1 MTALP
6 ENADLVA
13 VAEAIRT
20 RRVSSLE
27 VTQACIDRLAAVQPL
42 LNCAV
47 EIDAEGALE
56 AARRADEELSRGEPT
71 GPLLGV
77 PLAHK
82 DMFYRDGRVSG
93 CGSRLCRDRRM
104 EHTATVLARLDAA
117 GALDLGRL
125 HMSEFAFN
133 PTGHN
138 DVLGDCRNPWNRDH
152 IPGGSSSGPAAAV
165 ASRAILGAMGS
176 DTAGSI
182 RIPAALC
189 GLTGLKP
196 TYGRVSRHGAMPL
209 SFSLDYVG
217 PLAQSARDC
226 ARILG
231 VIAGAD
237 GMDGTASAQPVPD
250 YESGLDRPLSGVR
263 VGVPADFYCD
273 ETDPQVA
280 AAVDASLD
288 VFRQL
293 GAEIRPVKVPDA
305 RPINLLTQI
314 IARSEAAASHAKWI
328 RERPRDY
335 SEVIRQRIELG
346 YALPA
351 ARYIEALSLRRRFL
365 SELLTTSF
373 SEVDV
378 LHMPAVPI
386 PAPTVAESAAGAPDA
401 ARFMRLL
408 TRNMR
413 PFNYTGLP
421 TLIVPCGLTGAGL
434 PVAMQ
439 LVGRP
444 FAEARL
450 LNLGH
455 CYQRETRWHR
465 AIPADLPRR
474 SCNE

>member
-1 MTALP
+1 MIASIQ
-6 ENADLVA
+6 NADLVA
-13 VAEAIRT
+13 IAEAIRT
-20 RRVSSLE
+20 RQLSSLE
-27 VTQACIDRLAAVQPL
+27 VTQASVERLSAVQPQ
-42 LNCAV
+42 LNCVV
-47 EIDAEGALE
+47 EIDEEGALQ
-56 AARRADEELSRGEPT
+56 AARRADEALAKGEPV
-71 GPLLGV
+71 GPLHGV

-82 DMFYRDGRVSG
+82 DMFYRAGRVSG
-93 CGSRLCRDRRM
+93 CGSRLCLGRRM
-104 EHTATVLARLDAA
+104 DHTSTVLARLDAA

-133 PTGHN
+133 PTGHS

-165 ASRAILGAMGS
+165 AARAIFGAMGS

-217 PLAQSARDC
+217 PLTRSVRDC

-237 GMDGTASAQPVPD
+237 GIDGAASLQPVPD
-250 YESGLDRPLSGVR
+250 YESSLEYSLSGVR
-263 VGVPADFYCD
+263 IGVPTDFYWD
-273 ETDPQVA
+273 EIDPQVA
-280 AAVDASLD
+280 AAVTASLD

-293 GAEIRPVKVPDA
+293 GAEIRPIKVPDA

-328 RERPRDY
+328 RERPQEY

-351 ARYIEALSLRRRFL
+351 TRYIEALTLRRRFL
-365 SELLTTSF
+365 AELLDTSF

-378 LHMPAVPI
+378 LHMPAIPI
-386 PAPTVAESAAGAPDA
+386 PAPTIAESAAGAPDA
-401 ARFMRLL
+401 LRFMRLM

-421 TLIVPCGLTGAGL
+421 TLTVPCGFTDSSL

-439 LVGRP
+439 LVVRP

-455 CYQRETRWHR
+455 CYQRETRWHE
-465 AIPADLPRR
+465 AIPTELK
-474 SCNE
+474 